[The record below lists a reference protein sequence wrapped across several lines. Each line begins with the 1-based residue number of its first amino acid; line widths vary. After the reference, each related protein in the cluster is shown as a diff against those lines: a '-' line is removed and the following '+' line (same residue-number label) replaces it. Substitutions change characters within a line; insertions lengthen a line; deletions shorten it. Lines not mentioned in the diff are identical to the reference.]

1 MRDKYKRQ
9 GSDAFEAH
17 QLLEML
23 LFHSVPRG
31 DTNPAA
37 HNILNGCT
45 DALLGSEP
53 AEAICKIDGIGPSSA
68 NLLRLSADT
77 VLRILTD
84 RLASEKM
91 ESEFSRKTYLWLWFQ
106 NKDKKTVAALLLDSK
121 DRFIDCVC
129 LAKGRTVR
137 PEDYRDILL
146 QKMRETGAAKA
157 VICHRHSN
165 NTKAPSVED
174 VYLTGYLKE
183 ELEKEGLCLSAHY
196 ILTDS
201 DCIECPF

>member
-1 MRDKYKRQ
+1 MREKYRRQ
-9 GSDAFEAH
+9 GAEAFEAH

-23 LFHSVPRG
+23 LFHSIRQG

-37 HNILNGCT
+37 HNLLNSCT
-45 DALLGSEP
+45 DAILGSDSQNDLCSIE
-53 AEAICKIDGIGPSSA
+53 GVGPCSA
-68 NLLRLSADT
+68 NLVRVSADT

-84 RLASEKM
+84 RLSSEKM
-91 ESEFSRKTYLWLWFQ
+91 DSEFSRKAYLWLWFQ
-106 NKDKKTVAALLLDSK
+106 NKNKKTVAALLLDGK

-137 PEDYRDILL
+137 PEDYRDVLL
-146 QKMRETGAAKA
+146 EKMRETGAVKA
-157 VICHRHSN
+157 VISHRHAN

-174 VYLTGYLKE
+174 VYLTGYLKG
-183 ELEKEGLCLSAHY
+183 ELENKGLCLSAHY

-201 DCIECPF
+201 DCVECPF